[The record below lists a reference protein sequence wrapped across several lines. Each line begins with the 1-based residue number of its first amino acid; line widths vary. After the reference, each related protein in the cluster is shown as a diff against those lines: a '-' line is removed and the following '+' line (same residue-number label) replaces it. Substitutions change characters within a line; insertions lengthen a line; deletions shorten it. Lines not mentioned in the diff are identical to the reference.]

1 MGAPFEDT
9 SARNAGA
16 VYLYE
21 VSEVS
26 AAGPPDAT
34 LTLRQTLAASTP
46 QPHGKFGAAVA
57 LHGDL
62 LLVGSPG
69 REVEGIR
76 HRGAVYRYR
85 RQPSGQ
91 WATVGELTPSAASET
106 EFGIEVAVNDTWQA
120 GGSAATRCATVR
132 PVPDGKIEGR
142 LPHIHAIGRSPTSPH
157 GKSSLG
163 PEPGPMELAVAAK
176 RLGIEVEYRQG
187 HWTDAVVGGPGMD

>member
-1 MGAPFEDT
+1 MAVEAPFEDT
-9 SARNAGA
+9 GARNAGA
-16 VYLYE
+16 VYLYG
-21 VSEVS
+21 VS

-69 REVEGIR
+69 REVEDIR

-91 WATVGELTPSAASET
+91 WATVGELTPAAASET

-120 GGSAATRCATVR
+120 GGSAATGCATVR
-132 PVPDGKIEGR
+132 PVPDAKIEGR
-142 LPHIHAIGRSPTSPH
+142 LPHVHAIGRSPTSPH